1 MRTCLESVRQYETG
15 RLRVAEDGTATRLSV
30 AGCAA
35 GHVVLL
41 VFLRTSPHVP
51 PLMATLGVVVIPL
64 AATAVARRQ
73 LHEREV
79 GHKEI
84 LLELGRE
91 VREFHGRLR
100 SAVGQQGGRGGPRS

>member
-1 MRTCLESVRQYETG
+1 MCTCLESVRQYETG
-15 RLRVAEDGTATRLSV
+15 RLLIAEDGTATRLSV

-35 GHVVLL
+35 GHVVLRA
-41 VFLRTSPHVP
+41 FPRTSLHVP
-51 PLMATLGVVVIPL
+51 QLMATLEVVVLPL

-84 LLELGRE
+84 LLELC
-91 VREFHGRLR
+91 REFGSHGRSR
-100 SAVGQQGGRGGPRS
+100 SAVG